1 MQARAS
7 KRLPSLGK
15 VPKVWSGL
23 FRHQRHSTHLK
34 HPPWFVNLARI
45 DMTPDQ
51 RRKNKR
57 TGLIFLVIVVV
68 LFVWVVF
75 RKISETPGAL

>member
-1 MQARAS
+1 
-7 KRLPSLGK
+7 
-15 VPKVWSGL
+15 
-23 FRHQRHSTHLK
+23 
-34 HPPWFVNLARI
+34 
-45 DMTPDQ
+45 MTPEQ

-75 RKISETPGAL
+75 RKISENPGVL

>member
-1 MQARAS
+1 
-7 KRLPSLGK
+7 
-15 VPKVWSGL
+15 
-23 FRHQRHSTHLK
+23 
-34 HPPWFVNLARI
+34 
-45 DMTPDQ
+45 MTPDQ

-75 RKISETPGAL
+75 RKISETPWAL